1 MELLIYKASAGSGK
15 TFTLA
20 VEYIKHLILNPRAY
34 RQILA
39 VTFTNKATAEMKERI
54 LTQLYGIWK
63 KDPAS
68 EVYLARIKEDLRKTN
83 YELRITKKEN
93 GEGFSVNGEM
103 LSADEDAEIRRRAG
117 MALQYM
123 LHDYSRFRVE
133 TIDSFFQSVMRN
145 LAREL
150 ELSPNL
156 NIELN
161 NADILSN
168 AVDSLIEKLSP
179 TSPVLAW
186 LLDYINERIA
196 DDKRWNVSSEVKS
209 FGRNIFDESY
219 IERGEGL
226 RQKLRNPETIK
237 LYRDVLREMETEAL
251 EQMKGFYDQFEGEL
265 ESHAL
270 SPEELK
276 GGSRGI
282 GSYFR
287 KLRDGRLTDKDVINA
302 TLQNC
307 LADAKNWT
315 TKTSA
320 RKDDII
326 RLAETSLIPL
336 LQDAEKLRS
345 QKNRTI
351 NSCRLSLQHLNKL
364 QLLNHIDEEVR
375 TLNREHNRFL
385 LSDTNALLHKL
396 VREGDS
402 SFVFEKIGANIRNV
416 MIDEFQDT
424 SRMQWDNF
432 RLLLLEGLSQGADSL
447 IVGDVKQSIYRWR
460 NGDWGIL
467 NGLGATPPVE
477 SSAPFPFP
485 VRVETLK
492 TNRRSETHI
501 IRFNNQLFMAAVD
514 YLNSLHLE
522 ELKEECFSLKRAYAD
537 VVQESPK
544 TETQGYV
551 KATFLEPDDE
561 HNYTEKTLIA
571 LGEKVK
577 QLLNEGV
584 RLNDITIL
592 VRKNKN
598 IPPIADYFD
607 KELNLPIVS
616 DEAFRLD
623 ASLAICMLM
632 DALRCLSNP
641 QETIAR
647 ASLITNY
654 KLQITRGGAKKE
666 EYKGRVYESAGTE
679 KKVSEENISKE
690 RAFEENIDLNDLLT
704 ASPETLLPEDFISRK
719 DELRLMPLYELLEE
733 LFSIFNMG
741 NIEKQDAYL
750 FSFFD
755 AVTEYLQSNSSDL
768 DAFIHFWDETLC
780 SKTIPSGEMD
790 GIRIYSIHK
799 SKGLEFHTVLIPFC
813 DWKLENETNNQ
824 LVWCTAPEEPY
835 NALDIVPVN
844 YSSTMAESVYR
855 KDYLDERLQLWVDN
869 LNLLYVAFTRAG
881 KNLIL
886 WSKKGQ
892 KGTMSELLSSVLPQ
906 VAKSGEG
913 TWNEEE
919 STYECGKICP
929 SNKSN
934 HISGTPII
942 NKLAQTPV
950 KLPVHMES
958 MRHDIEFRQSNRSA
972 DFIAGVDEAESWQRF
987 INRGRLLH
995 TLFSAIETEADIDD
1009 AINRLVFEGV
1019 IGRRETEEEVRELTR
1034 RAFSIPQV
1042 KDWYSGSWQLFNECD
1057 IIWQENGEL
1066 RTRRPDRVMMR
1077 NGEIVVIDFK
1087 FGKPNKKYNKQVQGY
1102 MQLLARMGYD
1112 ANSINGYLW
1121 YVEEGNIEKV

>member
-1 MELLIYKASAGSGK
+1 MELLVYKASAGSGK

-20 VEYIKHLILNPRAY
+20 VEYIKLLILNPRAY

-63 KDPAS
+63 EDPAS
-68 EVYLARIKEDLRKTN
+68 DAYLKRIKEDLASSPLSDK
-83 YELRITKKEN
+83 EL
-93 GEGFSVNGEM
+93 
-103 LSADEDAEIRRRAG
+103 RRRAG

-161 NADILSN
+161 NTDVLSD
-168 AVDSLIEKLSP
+168 AVDSMIEKLTPS
-179 TSPVLAW
+179 SPVLAW

-196 DDKRWNVSSEVKS
+196 DDKRWNVSNEVKS

-226 RQKLRNPETIK
+226 RFKLRSPKAIK
-237 LYRDVLREMETEAL
+237 LYRDVLREMETDAL

-265 ESHAL
+265 DGHAL
-270 SPEELK
+270 VPEDLK
-276 GGSRGI
+276 GGARGI

-287 KLRDGRLTDKDVINA
+287 KLRDGRLSDNDVMNV

-307 LADAKNWT
+307 VADAKNWA
-315 TKTSA
+315 TKTSS

-336 LQDAEKLRS
+336 LQDAERLRP

-385 LSDTNALLHKL
+385 LSDTSALLHKL
-396 VREGDS
+396 VHEGDS

-467 NGLGATPPVE
+467 NSLGSTRSE
-477 SSAPFPFP
+477 SQLPFPFP
-485 VRVETLK
+485 VRVKTLK
-492 TNRRSETHI
+492 INRRSETNVI
-501 IRFNNQLFMAAVD
+501 NFNNRLFTAAVD
-514 YLNSLHLE
+514 HLNTLYLE
-522 ELKEECFSLKRAYAD
+522 ELKEECFPLKEAYAD
-537 VVQESPK
+537 VAQESPK
-544 TETQGYV
+544 TDNKGYV
-551 KATFLEPDDE
+551 KVSFIEPDE
-561 HNYTEKTLIA
+561 EQSYAEKTLSA
-571 LGEKVK
+571 LGEEVQRLLSAGVK
-577 QLLNEGV
+577 
-584 RLNDITIL
+584 LNDITIL

-598 IPPIADYFD
+598 IPSIADYFD
-607 KELNLPIVS
+607 KELHLPIVS

-623 ASLAICMLM
+623 ASLAICMLI
-632 DALRCLSNP
+632 DALRYLSNP
-641 QETIAR
+641 EEKIAR
-647 ASLITNY
+647 ASLIANY
-654 KLQITRGGAKKE
+654 KLQTSHER
-666 EYKGRVYESAGTE
+666 GTE
-679 KKVSEENISKE
+679 TGKAGGNP
-690 RAFEENIDLNDLLT
+690 ADWHQLLT
-704 ASPETLLPEDFISRK
+704 ADVATVLPAEFISRM

-733 LFSIFNMG
+733 LFTLFNMG
-741 NIEKQDAYL
+741 SIGKQDAYL
-750 FSFFD
+750 FAFFD

-768 DAFIHFWDETLC
+768 DGFIRYWDETLC

-790 GIRIYSIHK
+790 GIRIFSIHK

-813 DWKLENETNNQ
+813 DWKLENETYNQ
-824 LVWCTAPEEPY
+824 LVWCTAPESPY
-835 NALDIVPVN
+835 NSIDLVPVN

-855 KDYLDERLQLWVDN
+855 QDYLNERLQLWVDN

-886 WSKKGQ
+886 WSKKDQ
-892 KGTMSELLSSVLPQ
+892 KGTMAELLSAALPR
-906 VAKSGEG
+906 VAQAGEG
-913 TWNEEE
+913 SWNEDEKIYE
-919 STYECGKICP
+919 SGTTCP
-929 SNKSN
+929 SEEKSPHSAGN
-934 HISGTPII
+934 TESKVV
-942 NKLAQTPV
+942 NKLAQKPV

-972 DFIAGVDEAESWQRF
+972 DFIAGVDEAESSQRF

-995 TLFSAIETEADIDD
+995 TLFSAIETEEDIDD

-1019 IGRRETEEEVRELTR
+1019 IGRTETEEEIRELTH
-1034 RAFSIPQV
+1034 RAFSQPQI
-1042 KDWYSGSWQLFNECD
+1042 KDWYSGTWQLFNECD

-1066 RTRRPDRVMMR
+1066 RNRRPDRVMMR
-1077 NGEIVVIDFK
+1077 NGTIVVVDFK
-1087 FGKPNKKYNKQVQGY
+1087 FGKPSKRYNKQVQGY
-1102 MQLLARMGYD
+1102 IELLVRMGYD
-1112 ANSINGYLW
+1112 ANAISGYLW
-1121 YVEEGNIEKV
+1121 YVEEEIIEKV